1 VTIDKPS
8 KTEKLRAF
16 LRKPYVRIPLILVVL
31 LYAGF
36 VVVLI
41 FVAIASLYT
50 LGTLV
55 GIPTIQLVIGTVSAM
70 GTLTSAG
77 VAYLLYRSSV
87 RGAEI
92 SVALEDLLE
101 ADMEYRVRKILASN
115 APLGTTQ
122 ELGERLHFAFPLV
135 WLNSGPRGGAIT
147 NVALKL
153 MKPDSRFPTV
163 RDGEAS
169 EDEVSVGWIMN
180 ITKPEERI
188 DLNSVRLPLF
198 SGGLQNSMSIG
209 NNESVAVVVEVDLF
223 LMDKQK
229 DVRPPM
235 NSWMKIQQDT
245 PYFEFKLSWKTASKD
260 RLRSSE
266 RSFKVRPKFGE
277 PIQEG
282 PAAVLS

>member
-1 VTIDKPS
+1 MTIDKPS

-101 ADMEYRVRKILASN
+101 ADMEYRVRKTLASN
-115 APLGTTQ
+115 APPGTTQ

-188 DLNSVRLPLF
+188 ELNSVRLPLF

>member
-1 VTIDKPS
+1 
-8 KTEKLRAF
+8 
-16 LRKPYVRIPLILVVL
+16 
-31 LYAGF
+31 
-36 VVVLI
+36 
-41 FVAIASLYT
+41 
-50 LGTLV
+50 
-55 GIPTIQLVIGTVSAM
+55 M
-70 GTLTSAG
+70 
-77 VAYLLYRSSV
+77 
-87 RGAEI
+87 
-92 SVALEDLLE
+92 
-101 ADMEYRVRKILASN
+101 
-115 APLGTTQ
+115 
-122 ELGERLHFAFPLV
+122 
-135 WLNSGPRGGAIT
+135 
-147 NVALKL
+147 
-153 MKPDSRFPTV
+153 

>member
-1 VTIDKPS
+1 MTIDKPS

-101 ADMEYRVRKILASN
+101 ADMEYRVRKTLASN
-115 APLGTTQ
+115 APPGTTQ

-180 ITKPEERI
+180 ITKPEDRI

-282 PAAVLS
+282 PAALLS